1 MKDVGQTKM
10 EGFQESSLKCYFDAF
25 MWRNIHP
32 SITFL
37 TYSVRLAKP
46 WD

>member
-1 MKDVGQTKM
+1 MWVKQKWKDFRKALSNVTLM
-10 EGFQESSLKCYFDAF
+10 HF